1 MSTLGGNAGVVLG
14 DMAGRVT
21 AGISTLGDGR
31 VTGANTLGAAA
42 FVGETEEAGVVARVK
57 MSLRRWMAPRRASSG
72 VWKGAWGWGLERAS
86 ASVMAA
92 RVASSAG
99 DEMGQAQLWGKKA
112 TVFGV
117 RSPRVDGI

>member
-14 DMAGRVT
+14 DTAGRVT
-21 AGISTLGDGR
+21 AGINTLGD
-31 VTGANTLGAAA
+31 AA

-117 RSPRVDGI
+117 RSPRVDGMYTRWQR